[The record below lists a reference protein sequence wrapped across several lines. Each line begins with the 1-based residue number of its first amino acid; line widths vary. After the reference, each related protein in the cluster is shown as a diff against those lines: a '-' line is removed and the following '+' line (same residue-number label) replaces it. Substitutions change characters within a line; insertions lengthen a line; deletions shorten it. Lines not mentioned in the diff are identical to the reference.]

1 MAHCSTLWHCY
12 SPDFRLGPL
21 GIPTAQT
28 WPSCFAFV
36 VLVKPAPPHLH
47 IAMRLIYKYLT
58 LFHCA
63 LLQADSGQLYS
74 SAMQGLSS
82 YANNIMGHTMNQYA
96 AQSSLLSTQVWL
108 LLLNKL
114 FYNAHSIFSP
124 DLSGEQQHLKGRRR
138 KLWKFRR
145 NPTTTTGTDPRDGR
159 PNCRWEKTSKLML
172 KLDSEELVLAGGPGA
187 SFSPAP
193 TSAAFSTAS
202 SFPRF
207 VSLWLILDFV

>member
-1 MAHCSTLWHCY
+1 MWLNCWGEESQVAWQTSFVLAATVKTRPHSATLCYTVAHCSTLWHCY

-96 AQSSLLSTQVWL
+96 AQSSLLSTQVL
-108 LLLNKL
+108 
-114 FYNAHSIFSP
+114 III
-124 DLSGEQQHLKGRRR
+124 
-138 KLWKFRR
+138 
-145 NPTTTTGTDPRDGR
+145 
-159 PNCRWEKTSKLML
+159 
-172 KLDSEELVLAGGPGA
+172 
-187 SFSPAP
+187 
-193 TSAAFSTAS
+193 TSA
-202 SFPRF
+202 
-207 VSLWLILDFV
+207 

>member
-1 MAHCSTLWHCY
+1 M
-12 SPDFRLGPL
+12 
-21 GIPTAQT
+21 
-28 WPSCFAFV
+28 
-36 VLVKPAPPHLH
+36 
-47 IAMRLIYKYLT
+47 
-58 LFHCA
+58 
-63 LLQADSGQLYS
+63 QADSGQLYS

-145 NPTTTTGTDPRDGR
+145 NPTTTTGADPRNGWPD
-159 PNCRWEKTSKLML
+159 CRWPLNFKVNVEVGFWQVGLGLIWFGLVLVRMGGKTAGEHQTSKSTLE
-172 KLDSEELVLAGGPGA
+172 LDSDKLVLASLGWLSSIFFESVGEIVWFWRVCPCRWAGCLLL
-187 SFSPAP
+187 S
-193 TSAAFSTAS
+193 STY
-202 SFPRF
+202 FG
-207 VSLWLILDFV
+207 SL